1 MERKCQEHKCRCV
14 NLVDLFG
21 NWPFIQPDAQLNIN
35 EKTFNKIVL
44 DQLFEFRNDLLVKI
58 CNPIHLS
65 CHTYKHVVG
74 RISCLLSQLQS
85 LHLTD
90 WTATGTQ
97 FKSMNSGWE
106 W

>member
-1 MERKCQEHKCRCV
+1 MERKCQEYKFRSV

-65 CHTYKHVVG
+65 VTHINMWWDASHAS
-74 RISCLLSQLQS
+74 RHSCNPCTSQTGQQQEHS
-85 LHLTD
+85 LN
-90 WTATGTQ
+90 Q
-97 FKSMNSGWE
+97 
-106 W
+106 